1 MNTRWSTRSVVLH
14 WASAGMIGAMAVAGF
29 VMADLAVDA
38 PLRLLLSR
46 LHTAGGMVLMVA
58 TLARLLVRFQGPAP
72 QPLPMDALHR
82 RGVSVVHGL
91 LYASIFAL
99 GASGFITGIQSTW
112 PSYLQGQLAGA
123 PSFEHVA
130 SREVHETI
138 VFVLLGLTV
147 IHVAGVVIHQ
157 VRHGGAVRRMVPFL
171 K

>member
-1 MNTRWSTRSVVLH
+1 MNTRWNVRSVILH

-29 VMADLAVDA
+29 VMADLAPEA

-46 LHTAGGMVLMVA
+46 LHTIGGMVLMVA
-58 TLARLLVRFQGPAP
+58 TMARLLVRFRGPVPA
-72 QPLPMDALHR
+72 PLPMEALHR

-112 PSYLQGQLAGA
+112 PSYLQGQLARS
-123 PSFEHVA
+123 PSFEQVL